1 MTTTEII
8 YLILLGILVFDFIFE
23 EVLDYLNY
31 KSSQKAIP
39 SELADIYT
47 EEQHEKAKK
56 YHAENYRF
64 GLISSTFSF
73 FVSFIVVAFGI
84 LGALEQEFRFFENPI
99 YNALTFF
106 GIIFIIS
113 DIINIPF
120 SYYSTF
126 VIEEKYGFNKTSRK
140 TFFVDK
146 IKGYVLSIIIGG
158 LILFLLLSLILSIG
172 VGFWLY
178 FWGVISV
185 LILVINMFYTSLIVP
200 LFNKLTPLED
210 GELKT
215 AIEDYSAKIKFPLDN
230 VYVVDGS
237 KRSSKANAYFS
248 GIGSKKKI
256 VLFDTLINNHTIEEL
271 VGVLAH
277 EVGHFKKKHIVYN
290 FIFSIV
296 QVGLTL
302 FILSRFIFSED
313 LSLALGGDG
322 QSVALNLI
330 AFSMLFTPISKI
342 SGLLMM
348 LFSRKNEYEA
358 DEYAA
363 TTYGAAP
370 LISALKKLSSDNL
383 SNLTP
388 NKWFVFFNY
397 SHPPLYERLRA
408 LKKLV

>member
-1 MTTTEII
+1 MTTDEII
-8 YLILLGILVFDFIFE
+8 YLVLLGLLVFDFLFE

-39 SELADIYT
+39 TELEDIYS
-47 EEQHEKAKK
+47 EEQHEKAKQ

-64 GLISSTFSF
+64 GLVSSTFSF
-73 FVSFIVVAFGI
+73 FLSFIVIAFGI
-84 LGALEQEFRFFENPI
+84 LGMLEQHLSFFENPV
-99 YNALTFF
+99 YNALVFF
-106 GIIFIIS
+106 GVIFIVS
-113 DIINIPF
+113 DVINIPF

-126 VIEEKYGFNKTSRK
+126 VIEQKYGFNKTDLK
-140 TFFVDK
+140 TFIGDK
-146 IKGYVLSIIIGG
+146 LKGYILSILIGG
-158 LILFLLLSLILSIG
+158 GILYLLLTLILSIG
-172 VGFWLY
+172 TGFWLY
-178 FWGVISV
+178 FWVVISV
-185 LILVINMFYTSLIVP
+185 FILFINMFYTSLIVP

-215 AIEDYSAKIKFPLDN
+215 AIEDYSRKINFPLDN
-230 VYVVDGS
+230 IFVVDGS

-248 GIGSKKKI
+248 GIGGKKKI
-256 VLFDTLINNHTIEEL
+256 VLFDTLINNHTNEEL

-290 FIFSIV
+290 FIFSIL

-322 QSVALNLI
+322 LSIALNLI

-342 SGLLMM
+342 TGLLMM

-388 NKWFVFFNY
+388 HKWYVFLNY
-397 SHPPLYERLRA
+397 SHPPLYKRLKA
-408 LKKLV
+408 LKRFA